1 MTETLAPTE
10 NGQAMRPDEAAL
22 MERVITLGDLGQ
34 LTPAERVSYYFAL
47 CRSLRLNPLAKPF
60 GYIVLD
66 GKLTLYALKECADQ
80 LRRIHGVSITN
91 LQTQHGD
98 DLYIVIATARMP
110 DGRMD
115 MDQGVVNITG
125 LRGAPLANAIMRATT
140 KAKRRLTLSLV
151 GLSIPDE
158 TELDTMPNARR
169 VRVDET
175 TGELLDPPALPSP
188 SEPPASEWDL
198 AAAEYARL
206 RDDGK
211 RRGLRLDPLLREM
224 TLDDIR
230 AMIEAGKSKLAAAAE
245 QPGPPAEDAGQTCAE
260 CGKTVT
266 PGQAAVSRRAFQ
278 KILCPEHQRAA
289 KAAA

>member
-1 MTETLAPTE
+1 MTETLAVPAE
-10 NGQAMRPDEAAL
+10 NGQMMRPDDAAL

-34 LTPAERVSYYFAL
+34 LTPAERVDYYFAL
-47 CRSLRLNPLAKPF
+47 CRSLKLNPLAKPF

-80 LRRIHGVSITN
+80 LRRIHGVSVTN
-91 LQTQHGD
+91 LQTQHD
-98 DLYIVIATARMP
+98 EDLYTVIATARMP

-115 MDQGVVNITG
+115 MDQGVVNIAG

-175 TGELLDPPALPSP
+175 TGELLDAPALPSP
-188 SEPPASEWDL
+188 SEWDL

-206 RDDGK
+206 RDEGK
-211 RRGLRLDPLLREM
+211 RRGIKLAPLLREM
-224 TLDDIR
+224 TLEDIR
-230 AMIEAGKSKLAAAAE
+230 DMIDQGQAKLAAAIE
-245 QPGPPAEDAGQTCAE
+245 QPAPPAEDMGQVCAE
-260 CGKTVT
+260 CEKAVT